1 MLLGHTTSSSLTD
14 ICTLGERGYCT
25 AVPVTK
31 TFQGSFEPHDCH
43 KVS

>member
-1 MLLGHTTSSSLTD
+1 MMGSSLTD

-25 AVPVTK
+25 AGSVTA
-31 TFQGSFEPHDCH
+31 TFQGSFEPRDYH